1 MEAER
6 RKEPRPYNYQPT
18 SGIQEEGVDEAWCT
32 RRSSCWNVLS
42 CRLHGDI
49 QADMSN
55 RNWATGVTAS
65 VVMGMLLNF
74 LERQSPDLSDNLLS
88 SEILINLS
96 KSAQHKTSSLNRK
109 S

>member
-1 MEAER
+1 MVD
-6 RKEPRPYNYQPT
+6 RKEF
-18 SGIQEEGVDEAWCT
+18 
-32 RRSSCWNVLS
+32 VLE
-42 CRLHGDI
+42 CAQLQLHGDI

-74 LERQSPDLSDNLLS
+74 LEHQSPDLSDNLLS